1 MQWIPFLWSSDEIDG
16 RKFERSAMFLQG
28 RVEPLSVEGVFQ
40 FDLGAPHS
48 VLYGRSFPEDALKPF
63 ISSKTVRFNGK
74 EIPFVSVSITF
85 PSAKVKDPVLLE
97 DFGGDEEIEGQRI
110 LGTVGI
116 DMVEGKVLII
126 DFPEERLAVLPSLPD
141 SFNVKTAPL
150 RRTKSGHILFEG
162 EIDGERV
169 NFAYDTGSSIFGL
182 LTTREIWQQL
192 TDGVITD
199 SFNIYAWGRKYT
211 VYAAKLKRKVR
222 VAGIPLQIDEVHY
235 VDMPG
240 GDEFFKA
247 NGITAMVGNRPFWD
261 MTVVLD
267 LKEGRFGILQR

>member
-1 MQWIPFLWSSDEIDG
+1 
-16 RKFERSAMFLQG
+16 MFLQG
-28 RVEPLSVEGVFQ
+28 RVEPLGSEGVFQ
-40 FDLGAPHS
+40 FDLGVPRS
-48 VLYGRSFPEDALKPF
+48 VLYGRSFPKDVLKPF
-63 ISSKTVRFNGK
+63 VSSETVRFNGK
-74 EIPFVSVSITF
+74 EIPTVGVSITF

-116 DMVEGKVLII
+116 DMVEGEVLII
-126 DFPEERLAVLPSLPD
+126 DFPKERLAVLPSFPD
-141 SFNVKTAPL
+141 GLNVGTAPL
-150 RRTKSGHILFEG
+150 KRAKSGHILFEG
-162 EIDGERV
+162 EIEGEKV

-182 LTTREIWQQL
+182 LTTREIWQQI

-199 SFNIYAWGRKYT
+199 FFNIYAWGKKYT
-211 VYAAKLKRKVR
+211 VYAAKLKREVR
-222 VAGIPLQIDEVHY
+222 VAGVPLRINEAHY
-235 VDMPG
+235 VDIPG

-267 LKEGRFGILQR
+267 LKAGTFGILQR